1 MELNRTIIDSSFFPA
16 PFNIQSELAV
26 LNNNLALQYSFS

>member
-1 MELNRTIIDSSFFPA
+1 MELNRAIIDSSFFPA

-26 LNNNLALQYSFS
+26 LNLITGGNFLTL